1 MYYGTR
7 RIEKL
12 IIHVV
17 MLYIYVSVMLI
28 KKANNLDKTW
38 LYITYM
44 LNLNFAVLN
53 LSYEYKYIIVYMYVC
68 KYNKQIYWNSRMII
82 ESWFQ
87 RFGKAGSE
95 YDTANDMWY
104 TLVVV
109 YESMG
114 YKFQNCP
121 RNVVSGIFG

>member
-1 MYYGTR
+1 
-7 RIEKL
+7 
-12 IIHVV
+12 
-17 MLYIYVSVMLI
+17 
-28 KKANNLDKTW
+28 
-38 LYITYM
+38 
-44 LNLNFAVLN
+44 
-53 LSYEYKYIIVYMYVC
+53 
-68 KYNKQIYWNSRMII
+68 MII

-87 RFGKAGSE
+87 QFGKAGSE

-114 YKFQNCP
+114 YEFQNCP